1 MKAVVG
7 ERGQVTV
14 PKRVRLE
21 LGIKPGTVLDFSV
34 KEGVLIAEKEAHV
47 DAFEAVYGCLGKRM
61 KTDEIMHEL
70 RGDS

>member
-14 PKRVRLE
+14 PKRMRLE

-34 KEGVLIAEKEAHV
+34 KEGLLIAQKEAYE
-47 DAFEAVYGCLGKRM
+47 DNFEAIYGCLGKRL